1 MKNLNTY
8 INETLACSHNE
19 HINEFRYDG
28 NKHHTQTQPL
38 IQLKQGGWNPYL
50 KESTV
55 DYAIVFPEG
64 LIELFSESGL
74 KDRIQEFESLDPKSP
89 NNFPNSEYI
98 DASCEQTKELYIK
111 LLSIKKY
118 NEWVALDEFDSIDDG
133 GVLNT
138 PIGIKYK
145 K

>member
-1 MKNLNTY
+1 MMKNLNTY
-8 INETLACSHNE
+8 
-19 HINEFRYDG
+19 INEFRYDG

-38 IQLKQGGWNPYL
+38 IQLKKGDWNPYL

-55 DYAIVFPEG
+55 DYAIVHPEG